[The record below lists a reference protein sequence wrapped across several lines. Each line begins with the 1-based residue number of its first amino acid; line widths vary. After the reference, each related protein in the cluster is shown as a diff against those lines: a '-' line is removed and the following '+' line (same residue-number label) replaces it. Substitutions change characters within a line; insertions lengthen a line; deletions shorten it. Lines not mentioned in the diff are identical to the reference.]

1 MTTLPADLSVTR
13 ITRTALILGAAGLV
27 TTWVL
32 SGPRD
37 AAGFLVGALLSLI
50 TIRSWFKL
58 AGDLGTDGS
67 VPGGGA
73 AVFLVL
79 RYVLIAGAIYATIRV
94 LKSSP
99 VVLIAGLLVS
109 FAAVL
114 LDLVFGLFVS
124 RSAAPKVSK

>member
-1 MTTLPADLSVTR
+1 MITLPVDLSVTR
-13 ITRTALILGAAGLV
+13 ITRIALALGVVGVAA
-27 TTWVL
+27 TWTMA
-32 SGPRD
+32 GPRE
-37 AAGFLVGALLSLI
+37 AMGFLVGAVLSLV

-58 AGDLGTDGS
+58 AGSLGADGK

-99 VVLIAGLLVS
+99 TVLIVGLLVS

-114 LDLVFGLFVS
+114 LELVFGLM
-124 RSAAPKVSK
+124 APKVSK

>member
-1 MTTLPADLSVTR
+1 MTTLPVDLSVTR
-13 ITRTALILGAAGLV
+13 ITRIALALGAAGV
-27 TTWVL
+27 IAAWVMA
-32 SGPRD
+32 GPRD
-37 AAGFLVGALLSLI
+37 ALGFLVGALLSLI

-58 AGDLGTDGS
+58 AGDLGADGS

-79 RYVLIAGAIYATIRV
+79 RYVLIAGAIYATIKV

-99 VVLIAGLLVS
+99 AVLILGLLVS

-114 LDLVFGLFVS
+114 LDLVFGL
-124 RSAAPKVSK
+124 AAPKVSK

>member
-1 MTTLPADLSVTR
+1 MDLSVTR
-13 ITRTALILGAAGLV
+13 ITRIALVLGAGGVA
-27 TTWVL
+27 TTWAMA
-32 SGPRD
+32 GPRE
-37 AAGFLVGALLSLI
+37 AVGFLVGAVLSLI

-58 AGDLGTDGS
+58 AGSLGADGK

-79 RYVLIAGAIYATIRV
+79 RYVLIAAAIYATIRV

-99 VVLIAGLLVS
+99 TILIVGLLVS

-114 LDLVFGLFVS
+114 LELMFGLM
-124 RSAAPKVSK
+124 APKVSK

>member
-1 MTTLPADLSVTR
+1 MA
-13 ITRTALILGAAGLV
+13 
-27 TTWVL
+27 
-32 SGPRD
+32 GPRE
-37 AAGFLVGALLSLI
+37 AVGFLVGTTLSLI

-58 AGDLGTDGS
+58 AGSLGADGS

-79 RYVLIAGAIYATIRV
+79 RYLLIAGAIYATIKV

-99 VVLIAGLLVS
+99 TVLIVGLLVS

-114 LDLVFGLFVS
+114 IDLLYGLT
-124 RSAAPKVSK
+124 APKVSK

>member
-1 MTTLPADLSVTR
+1 MITLPVDLSVTR
-13 ITRTALILGAAGLV
+13 ITRFALALGAAGV
-27 TTWVL
+27 ITAWVL
-32 SGPRD
+32 AGPRE
-37 AAGFLVGALLSLI
+37 ALGFLVGAGLSLI

-58 AGDLGTDGS
+58 AGNLGMDGS

-79 RYVLIAGAIYATIRV
+79 RYVLIAGAIYATIKI

-99 VVLIAGLLVS
+99 TVLIIGLLVS

-114 LDLVFGLFVS
+114 LDLAFGL
-124 RSAAPKVSK
+124 AAPKVSK

>member
-1 MTTLPADLSVTR
+1 MTTLPVDLSLPR
-13 ITRTALILGAAGLV
+13 ITRIALVLGAAGWLAA
-27 TTWVL
+27 WAMA
-32 SGPRD
+32 GPRE
-37 AAGFLVGALLSLI
+37 ALGFLVGAMLSLI

-58 AGDLGTDGS
+58 AGSLGADGK

-99 VVLIAGLLVS
+99 TVLIVGLLVS

-114 LDLVFGLFVS
+114 LELVFGLLAS
-124 RSAAPKVSK
+124 RWTAPKVSK

>member
-1 MTTLPADLSVTR
+1 M
-13 ITRTALILGAAGLV
+13 IALALGAAGFV
-27 TTWVL
+27 ATWVL
-32 SGPRD
+32 ADGRD
-37 AAGFLVGALLSLI
+37 ALGFLVGAVLSLI

-58 AGDLGTDGS
+58 AEDLGADGR

-99 VVLIAGLLVS
+99 TVLIVGLLVS

-114 LDLVFGLFVS
+114 LELLFGLMIS
-124 RSAAPKVSK
+124 RRTASKVSK